1 MSKKEEKL
9 YHKFFEVVEDMY
21 VNLYSENLPREEIRD
36 RLMEDMG
43 FMIDEMERF
52 EREVGRKMTS
62 RQKRKLR

>member
-1 MSKKEEKL
+1 VSKKEDKL
-9 YHKFFEVVEDMY
+9 YNKFFEVVEDMY
-21 VNLYSENLPREEIRD
+21 LNLYSENIPRKEIRE

>member
-21 VNLYSENLPREEIRD
+21 VNLYSENMPREEIRD